1 MSVSSRNLDGEAQDN
16 FLQGIRRLVQK
27 IGGKV
32 AVFDLGE
39 GNVFWFR
46 KVIGRNE
53 KSGFREIIT

>member
-1 MSVSSRNLDGEAQDN
+1 MSVSSLNLDGEA
-16 FLQGIRRLVQK
+16 QGIRRLVQK
-27 IGGKV
+27 IGDKV